1 MQPGSLDGIPGGNL
15 GGEPKQ
21 LVFASVSWVVGLD
34 AFTNGCFTRQ
44 WGALRFPRAGSYAR
58 LRGPPRSRKENRKN
72 NGEGCC

>member
-44 WGALRFPRAGSYAR
+44 WGALRFPRAGF
-58 LRGPPRSRKENRKN
+58 LRAATRAA
-72 NGEGCC
+72 